1 MAIPTSLLAQKKY
14 YCQNHGHAGR
24 AKASPVHLLNDID
37 MPIRPFYLALL
48 LASLCTGAHAGLNK
62 CKGPNGHPVYQN
74 APCPPP
80 ASAYAKKMPTLAERN
95 ALVKQQKLEEQQRYP
110 DERPGAN
117 WDPARKPGASLP
129 PSVHAAAPAQ
139 PAVQAAAKAA
149 PAVKAVPG
157 TPSKSEYEQK
167 AAADKVAAEN
177 AKIRAHNKSSECN
190 NERQQLAV
198 VRDGRG
204 VHTVDN
210 KGNRNYIS
218 DPQRDAAIAEAE
230 RRVARACR

>member
-1 MAIPTSLLAQKKY
+1 MQTRSL
-14 YCQNHGHAGR
+14 
-24 AKASPVHLLNDID
+24 
-37 MPIRPFYLALL
+37 YLTLI
-48 LASLCTGAHAGLNK
+48 LASLCSGAHAGLNK

-95 ALVKQQKLEEQQRYP
+95 ALVRQQKLAETKERYA
-110 DERPGAN
+110 DDRPGAN
-117 WDPARKPGASLP
+117 WDPSRKPTASMP
-129 PSVHAAAPAQ
+129 PPVHVTAPVQ
-139 PAVQAAAKAA
+139 PGVQAQAKPAATQKAA
-149 PAVKAVPG
+149 PG
-157 TPSKSEYEQK
+157 GSSKSEYEQK
-167 AAADKVAAEN
+167 LAAEKLEADN
-177 AKIRAHNKSSECN
+177 AKIRAKNKSIDCN

-210 KGNRNYIS
+210 KGNRNFIS
-218 DPQRDAAIAEAE
+218 DPQRDAAITEAE